1 MSYLPDEQRERRQKE
16 LRENNNKKNMRQKAP
31 TLINA
36 SLLNKTGKTMYN
48 RGTMNCLD
56 KKQRSFN
63 YLKMFRAIVFI
74 EMILQYGQKKLLLHI
89 VASDIKTK
97 HYSFHFKYLLY

>member
-1 MSYLPDEQRERRQKE
+1 
-16 LRENNNKKNMRQKAP
+16 MRQKTPA
-31 TLINA
+31 TINA

-63 YLKMFRAIVFI
+63 YLKRFRTVVFI
-74 EMILQYGQKKLLLHI
+74 KMILQYGQKKLLLHI

-97 HYSFHFKYLLY
+97 HNSFHFKYLLY

>member
-1 MSYLPDEQRERRQKE
+1 
-16 LRENNNKKNMRQKAP
+16 MRQKAP
-31 TLINA
+31 AAINA

-48 RGTMNCLD
+48 RGIMNCLG

-63 YLKMFRAIVFI
+63 YLKIFRAIVFI
-74 EMILQYGQKKLLLHI
+74 KMILQYDQKKLLLHI

-97 HYSFHFKYLLY
+97 PNSFHFKYLLY

>member
-16 LRENNNKKNMRQKAP
+16 HRENNNKKNMRQKAP

-36 SLLNKTGKTMYN
+36 SLLNTTGKTMYN
-48 RGTMNCLD
+48 SGIMNRLD

-63 YLKMFRAIVFI
+63 YLKIFRAIVFI
-74 EMILQYGQKKLLLHI
+74 EMILQYDQKKLLLHF
-89 VASDIKTK
+89 VVSDVKKTNCLL
-97 HYSFHFKYLLY
+97 FKYLLY